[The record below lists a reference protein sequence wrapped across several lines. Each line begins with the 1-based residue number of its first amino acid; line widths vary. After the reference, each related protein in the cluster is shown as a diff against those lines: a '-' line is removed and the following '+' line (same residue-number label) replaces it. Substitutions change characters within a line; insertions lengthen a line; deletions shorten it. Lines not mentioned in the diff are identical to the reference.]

1 MNSYC
6 VSLNKLAIW
15 FLVKIWKTKIS
26 IKSYIL
32 SLLVGSS
39 WQVLLLKHSS
49 SLYVLIC
56 HDQMS
61 VYQVS
66 TSYGNFVQ
74 VFFLTYVAHN
84 IPTARFVLP

>member
-1 MNSYC
+1 M
-6 VSLNKLAIW
+6 
-15 FLVKIWKTKIS
+15 KIWKTKIS

-32 SLLVGSS
+32 LLLVGF
-39 WQVLLLKHSS
+39 QLAGVALEALFKLVCAH
-49 SLYVLIC
+49 LPRPNE
-56 HDQMS
+56 
-61 VYQVS
+61 VYQVF